1 MKPSRLLQAIALA
14 LVSATVV
21 LAGVFG
27 PGPNSTTISSTGQQ
41 LSIRITAPSDNSL
54 VPIPPGTVQVQG
66 NCAIGTVAGQT
77 INVLYVVDVSGSTDL
92 DFMLQNGEPRVDA
105 NGNGTAGD
113 AGDDFNADGERGD
126 VLDGEVAGVLALH
139 ASIGNPS
146 NVNVGVVAFATDAS
160 AADVDPATPNT
171 IPITQFFTTPPQAD
185 RNGTGGPD
193 ISEVL
198 RSLDSDFTNPSGGQ
212 IKKFTAVSRSILGSG
227 TRFPQALAAANAAL
241 THFPAGS
248 NIIFFLS
255 DGESNAGSRCFQ
267 GACTSQL
274 STAATAHTR
283 INTIGVGADADPVDL
298 QYIAN
303 QTGGTYTQVTN
314 PSQLATILPFIT
326 PAGLHHATVNGTTV
340 ALDSLGNFT
349 TSLACTDLNPFTVTA
364 RCFASDP
371 ASTNVAADVT
381 LRCFLLCGNGTVDA
395 GAGEEC
401 DPPNTATCDATCQ
414 RVPLCGDGFLDGAE
428 QCDPPNGTTCDTDC
442 TLFVCGN
449 GDVEPGEECDP
460 PNTPTCDATCQ
471 RRPICGDGFLDGGEQ
486 CDPPNGTT
494 CDTDCTRI
502 VCGNGDVEPGEEC
515 EPPGTATCTAT
526 CQRVPLCGDGHV
538 DAPESCE
545 PPNTANCDGSC
556 RLIACGNGIIQPGEE
571 CEPPSTATCDATCQ
585 RVPVC
590 GDGHVDAPESCE
602 PPGTGTC
609 DASCR
614 AIVCGNGIVQP
625 GEQCEPPSTATC
637 DAACHRVPQ
646 CGDGFLDGG
655 EQCDPPNGTT
665 CDVACRTITCG
676 NGVVQPGEECEPPST
691 ATCDATCQRVPH
703 CGDGFPDGGELCDP
717 PNGTTC
723 AADCTP
729 IVCGDAVVEA
739 PEECEPPNT
748 VVCDATC
755 RRIPHCGDGFV
766 DGPEQCDPPNGTTCA
781 ADCSAIVCGDG
792 MVEGPEQCDPPNGT
806 TCDLT
811 CHKIPCS
818 DTDHD
823 GVCDVDDN
831 CVNDPNPDQHDADG
845 DGIGDACDPCT
856 DTDGDGFGDP
866 GYPAN
871 TCPLDNCA
879 EEPNPD
885 QSDLDH
891 DGIGDLC
898 DDEEAV
904 LNLWFTSVKAS
915 SQARANGRTIM
926 KGDFV
931 TVAPLDVFDA
941 SDGIEVHLHDSLFL
955 HNAVTWSAAECF
967 TARDPQ
973 GAIKKI
979 KCESPDHRYKA
990 QFKYFKLNPG
1000 AIRFIIKLL
1009 KLEPDFPFLEPITL
1023 RLKHNGFIDRVG
1035 SISDCTKTN
1044 AGIKCRER

>member
-1 MKPSRLLQAIALA
+1 MRPSRWIPAVALG

-27 PGPNSTTISSTGQQ
+27 PGPNSTTVPSTGQQ
-41 LSIRITAPSDNSL
+41 LSIRITAPTDNS
-54 VPIPPGTVQVQG
+54 VIPIPPGTVQVQG
-66 NCAIGTVAGQT
+66 NCAVGTVAGQT

-105 NGNGTAGD
+105 NGNGVAGD
-113 AGDDFNADGERGD
+113 AGDDFNGDGERGD

-160 AADVDPATPNT
+160 AADVDPATPNA
-171 IPITQFFTTPPQAD
+171 IPITQFFTNPPQAD

-193 ISEVL
+193 INEVL

-255 DGESNAGSRCFQ
+255 DGASNDGSRCFQ
-267 GACTSQL
+267 GACSSQL
-274 STAATAHTR
+274 STAVTAHTK

-298 QYIAN
+298 QYIAT

-314 PSQLATILPFIT
+314 PSQLSTILPFIT
-326 PAGLHHATVNGTTV
+326 PAGLGHATVNGSTV

-349 TSLACTDLNPFTVTA
+349 ASLPCVDLDPFTVTA
-364 RCFASDP
+364 RCFASD
-371 ASTNVAADVT
+371 AAATSVAADVT

-401 DPPNTATCDATCQ
+401 
-414 RVPLCGDGFLDGAE
+414 
-428 QCDPPNGTTCDTDC
+428 
-442 TLFVCGN
+442 
-449 GDVEPGEECDP
+449 
-460 PNTPTCDATCQ
+460 
-471 RRPICGDGFLDGGEQ
+471 
-486 CDPPNGTT
+486 
-494 CDTDCTRI
+494 
-502 VCGNGDVEPGEEC
+502 
-515 EPPGTATCTAT
+515 
-526 CQRVPLCGDGHV
+526 
-538 DAPESCE
+538 E
-545 PPNTANCDGSC
+545 PPN
-556 RLIACGNGIIQPGEE
+556 
-571 CEPPSTATCDATCQ
+571 
-585 RVPVC
+585 
-590 GDGHVDAPESCE
+590 
-602 PPGTGTC
+602 
-609 DASCR
+609 
-614 AIVCGNGIVQP
+614 
-625 GEQCEPPSTATC
+625 
-637 DAACHRVPQ
+637 
-646 CGDGFLDGG
+646 
-655 EQCDPPNGTT
+655 
-665 CDVACRTITCG
+665 
-676 NGVVQPGEECEPPST
+676 T

-703 CGDGFPDGGELCDP
+703 CGDGFVDGTEQCDP

-723 AADCTP
+723 DTDCTLITCGDGDVDAGEECEPPNTATCDAGCQRVPHCGDGFLDGAEQCDPPNGSTCAPDCTP

-755 RRIPHCGDGFV
+755 QRVPHCGDGFV
-766 DGPEQCDPPNGTTCA
+766 DGAEQCDPPNGTTCA

-792 MVEGPEQCDPPNGT
+792 VVEGLEECDPPNGT
-806 TCDLT
+806 TCDAT
-811 CHKIPCS
+811 CQKIACT
-818 DTDHD
+818 DDDHD
-823 GVCDVDDN
+823 GVCDTEDN
-831 CVNDPNPDQHDADG
+831 CATAPNPDQHDADG

-871 TCPLDNCA
+871 TCPVDNCA

-915 SQARANGRTIM
+915 SVGRANGRTIM

-941 SDGIEVHLHDSLFL
+941 RDGIEVHLHDSLFL
-955 HNAVTWSAAECF
+955 HNAVTWQATECF

-979 KCESPDHRYKA
+979 KCESVDHRYKA
-990 QFKYFKLNPG
+990 QFKFFKLNPG
-1000 AIRFIIKLL
+1000 AVRFIIKLL
-1009 KLEPDFPFLEPITL
+1009 KLEPDFPFLEPVTL

-1044 AGIKCRER
+1044 SGLKCRER